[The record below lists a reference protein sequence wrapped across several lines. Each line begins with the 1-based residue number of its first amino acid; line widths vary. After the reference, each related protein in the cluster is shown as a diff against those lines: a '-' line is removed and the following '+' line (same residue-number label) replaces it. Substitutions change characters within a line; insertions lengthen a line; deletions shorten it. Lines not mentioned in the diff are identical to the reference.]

1 MGLTITKMLIQPATV
16 AALVFGV
23 WRPSLGG
30 PGGGKFYILG
40 FYVYIVYMNNIYK
53 LYLLLI
59 LYIILYIYCIFRGSG
74 NCLYKDDYHL
84 AMI

>member
-30 PGGGKFYILG
+30 PGGGKLYILR
-40 FYVYIVYMNNIYK
+40 FYVYIYIVYIYIV
-53 LYLLLI
+53 LYLLFI
-59 LYIILYIYCIFRGSG
+59 LYIILYI
-74 NCLYKDDYHL
+74 LY
-84 AMI
+84 I

>member
-59 LYIILYIYCIFRGSG
+59 LYIILYIYIVYLGEVAIVYTKMTITW
-74 NCLYKDDYHL
+74 L
-84 AMI
+84 